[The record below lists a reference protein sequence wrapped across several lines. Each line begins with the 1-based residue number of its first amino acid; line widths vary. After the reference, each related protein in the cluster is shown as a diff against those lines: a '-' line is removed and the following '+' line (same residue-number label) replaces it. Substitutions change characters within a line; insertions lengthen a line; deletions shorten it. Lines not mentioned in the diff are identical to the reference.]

1 MLIALFG
8 SVVNFA
14 KEVVKTFIIDTIVG
28 FLLKPV
34 GL

>member
-1 MLIALFG
+1 MLELFG
-8 SVVNFA
+8 GVLMFI
-14 KEVVKTFIIDTIVG
+14 KDFLRTLIIDTMVG

>member
-1 MLIALFG
+1 MITTLFG
-8 SVVNFA
+8 SIVGFIQ
-14 KEVVKTFIIDTIVG
+14 EFVKTFIIDTMVG